1 MSTLSQDDTRP
12 SSPAHV
18 AGQARTSRRRRG
30 FAQAVLSALSAWHPQ
45 DALVLGSAVDRAAFG
60 AVAED
65 ITAAVSP
72 DVLCALDAR
81 RPIIVPGESR
91 FGGVLLLM
99 RGGAGSPEG
108 RRESLTA
115 VLISLGE
122 SDHVDLD
129 VCDLTAGLRLLRRR
143 GVDLTELPQL
153 LLSLAPEWRTPAGR
167 IVETASADAAADA
180 A

>member
-1 MSTLSQDDTRP
+1 MSTLSQHDTRP
-12 SSPAHV
+12 SPPARD
-18 AGQARTSRRRRG
+18 AAQARTSHRRRG
-30 FAQAVLSALSAWHPQ
+30 FAQAVLSALSAWHPH

-72 DVLCALDAR
+72 EVLCALHAR

-91 FGGVLLLM
+91 FGGVLYLVQ
-99 RGGAGSPEG
+99 GGAGSPEG

-129 VCDLTAGLRLLRRR
+129 VCDLTTGLRLLRRR
-143 GVDLTELPQL
+143 GVGLAELPQL
-153 LLSLAPEWRTPAGR
+153 LLSLAHDGRAPAGR
-167 IVETASADAAADA
+167 IVETGSADADA